1 MSILVMFLLIAC
13 QTVSSVE
20 LKEEQPE
27 VSYEVELSALEMLL
41 KNDPELEGK
50 YFKVLKKIFCINKD
64 LLQYRITE
72 WAGEVPSAIWYQETE
87 GGLDPY
93 VAFINKETKTI
104 SILEYIVNNGEET
117 IPNSE
122 IGVYACILTTGTKLS
137 INPSAKAFG
146 ASLGLEN

>member
-1 MSILVMFLLIAC
+1 MKYFLYIFCFFNLFVLS
-13 QTVSSVE
+13 VSSSYAEDLVG
-20 LKEEQPE
+20 
-27 VSYEVELSALEMLL
+27 VYEVAL

-122 IGVYACILTTGTKLS
+122 IGVYACILSSGSKLI
-137 INPSAKAFG
+137 INNKPQTFG
-146 ASLGLEN
+146 SSFELKN

>member
-64 LLQYRITE
+64 LLQYRLTE

-104 SILEYIVNNGEET
+104 SVLEYIVNNGEET

-122 IGVYACILTTGTKLS
+122 IGVYACILSSGSKLIINNKTQTFGTSFELK
-137 INPSAKAFG
+137 N
-146 ASLGLEN
+146 